1 MNIKPTT
8 TEAQSRLRLDDEL
21 TADLESAI
29 EQAYSL
35 QLNGLDRVAL
45 HPDQE
50 ALDAALALDAE
61 HTGIVVTPSL
71 IAAQLLRID
80 VLIGSNSLQE
90 RESKQTAAQD
100 MERLHAKVGA

>member
-8 TEAQSRLRLDDEL
+8 TEAQRRLRLDDAL

-29 EQAYSL
+29 DQAYAL
-35 QLNGLDRVAL
+35 QLDHIDREAL
-45 HPDQE
+45 HPDQS
-50 ALDAALALDAE
+50 ALDAALVLDPD

-80 VLIGSNSLQE
+80 VLVGANSLQE
-90 RESKQTAAQD
+90 RESKKKAAQD
-100 MERLHAKVGA
+100 MEWPHVRVGA